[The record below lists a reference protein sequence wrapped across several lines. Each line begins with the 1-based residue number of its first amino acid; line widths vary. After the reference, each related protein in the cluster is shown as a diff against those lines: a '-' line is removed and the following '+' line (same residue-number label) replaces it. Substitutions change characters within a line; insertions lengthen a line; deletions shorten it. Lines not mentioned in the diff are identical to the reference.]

1 MMNDDT
7 PGAANAHNELGAL
20 RARIDAIDDTL
31 LKLLSERAGIAQ
43 AVGHTKKGEKI
54 YRPEREAQIV
64 RRLREANPGPLSAE
78 TVERLIREVMSACR
92 ALEERTRVAYLGPA
106 GTFSQQ
112 AVGKHFGQDI
122 DALAEADIDACF
134 HAVETGRAEFA
145 VVPVENS
152 TEGAV
157 GRTLDLVV
165 SSPLRICG
173 EVILPIQQMLMR
185 KTAQREGIARVYG
198 HAQSLAQCQHWLSQH
213 LPHVER
219 VAVVSNAEGAR
230 RAAGEA
236 DAATLGAEAA
246 ADLYGLAVV
255 DRAVQDEAGN
265 TTRFLVLAR
274 TDAQPSGCDRTSL
287 VMGAKNQPG
296 AVVKLLQPLAD
307 AGISMSRLESRP
319 ARGDTTGAGWGYL
332 FFVVCEG
339 HRQDTRLAAALAEI
353 ESRAA
358 FLKILGS
365 YPAAS

>member
-20 RARIDAIDDTL
+20 RARIDVIDDTL

-274 TDAQPSGCDRTSL
+274 TDAQPSGRDRTSL

-296 AVVKLLQPLAD
+296 AVVKLLQTP
-307 AGISMSRLESRP
+307 GR
-319 ARGDTTGAGWGYL
+319 
-332 FFVVCEG
+332 CG
-339 HRQDTRLAAALAEI
+339 HFR
-353 ESRAA
+353 
-358 FLKILGS
+358 
-365 YPAAS
+365 

>member
-198 HAQSLAQCQHWLSQH
+198 HAQSLAQCQQWLSQH
-213 LPHVER
+213 LPHAER

-255 DRAVQDEAGN
+255 DRAAQDEAGN

-274 TDAQPSGCDRTSL
+274 TDAQPSGRDRTSL

-296 AVVKLLQPLAD
+296 AVVNLLQPLAD

-319 ARGDTTGAGWGYL
+319 ARGDTTGAGWAYL